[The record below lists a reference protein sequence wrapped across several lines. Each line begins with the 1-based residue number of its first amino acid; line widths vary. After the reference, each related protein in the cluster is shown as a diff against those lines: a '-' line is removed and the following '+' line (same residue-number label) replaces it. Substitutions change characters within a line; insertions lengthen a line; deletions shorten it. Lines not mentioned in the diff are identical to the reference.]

1 MQKMQESQVRSLGL
15 EDPLEMGMATHFSNL
30 DWRIPWTEEPG
41 GLQSTGLQEIG
52 HDSMSNTTTTLIFDP
67 MILADVLKNY

>member
-30 DWRIPWTEEPG
+30 DWRIPWMEEPG
-41 GLQSTGLQEIG
+41 GLRSTGLQEIG